1 MHFRTHHHIPFLL
14 FSVLERVKRRAREMA
29 RYEIVGEYKRCKKK
43 GGLSYLFDKES
54 KALVQCDTVSNCF
67 SVKG

>member
-1 MHFRTHHHIPFLL
+1 M
-14 FSVLERVKRRAREMA
+14 V